1 MGVVVGVGMGI
12 PMWGIV
18 MGVIASIAM

>member
-1 MGVVVGVGMGI
+1 MGVVVGVAMGI